1 MTKAVKEIRSILL
14 GRTRL
19 LEDGKLTSLQPGE
32 FVMPNGVADGAT
44 TVRFLGMAHRS
55 VAFDTRATQ
64 KNVMKEAAKAM
75 SDIGRGV
82 ILREQPDTVACLIR
96 YVLTRPALL
105 TFRYVDET
113 PVLTVWA
120 GRSLTGLF
128 SLKRA
133 IKAFIRE
140 LPDTIARSEGP
151 APTDPLLHQEKK
163 KKEKKKKI
171 GKEPAPDETAA
182 AEMTGREEAPE
193 EISGSGMQEEPA
205 AEPYGIETDTA
216 EPETADAPET
226 EMPSGIGSEGEE
238 PEYPAEEI
246 LLPEEAEVSEP
257 EETDP
262 SVADVVQES
271 EENTAAEAE
280 DADMPVQ
287 EPSGSVQKSPKKKRR
302 RKKKS

>member
-55 VAFDTRATQ
+55 VAFDTRASQ

-105 TFRYVDET
+105 TFRYVDGT

-140 LPDTIARSEGP
+140 LPDTIARSDGP

-163 KKEKKKKI
+163 KKEKKKK
-171 GKEPAPDETAA
+171 GKEPAPEETAA
-182 AEMTGREEAPE
+182 AEMTGQEEAPE
-193 EISGSGMQEEPA
+193 EISGSETQEEPA
-205 AEPYGIETDTA
+205 AEPYGSEADTA

-226 EMPSGIGSEGEE
+226 GMSSVNGSEGEE
-238 PEYPAEEI
+238 PENPTEEI
-246 LLPEEAEVSEP
+246 PLPEETEVPEP
-257 EETDP
+257 EEIEP
-262 SVADVVQES
+262 SVTDGAQES
-271 EENTAAEAE
+271 EEDTAVETE
-280 DADMPVQ
+280 EADMPVQ

-302 RKKKS
+302 RKKKN